1 MTLYVKYLKFDFRAR
16 LLKSVGTCVV
26 VSGRGSPVRRARL
39 LDAARLRPSALA
51 ALPRHNKLPAAL
63 HKHYTALEVC
73 FAISQFGDGGR
84 TFQADFLALYF

>member
-1 MTLYVKYLKFDFRAR
+1 MLLYDFRAR

-63 HKHYTALEVC
+63 HKHYTALELEEEVIRVPVKSPTEPLVK
-73 FAISQFGDGGR
+73 AP
-84 TFQADFLALYF
+84 ADETAV